1 MNEYQCQDI
10 EEAIGNMDAGL
21 NLMDTFDDFESL
33 DDEEEIKEE
42 DEDTVGGGSTVPPPL
57 PFEID
62 DDLDEHERRLMDDI
76 VVPVYAV
83 GVKIIARLAKMRKNY
98 NVRYPLDYGSYRLS
112 YRIPGGSGVL
122 ERVRHTS

>member
-1 MNEYQCQDI
+1 
-10 EEAIGNMDAGL
+10 MDAGL

-42 DEDTVGGGSTVPPPL
+42 DEDTVEGGSTVTPL

-62 DDLDEHERRLMDDI
+62 DELDEHERRLMDDI

-98 NVRYPLDYGSYRLS
+98 NVRYPFGYGSYLFL
-112 YRIPGGSGVL
+112 YRIAGGSGVL
-122 ERVRHTS
+122 ERVRYAS